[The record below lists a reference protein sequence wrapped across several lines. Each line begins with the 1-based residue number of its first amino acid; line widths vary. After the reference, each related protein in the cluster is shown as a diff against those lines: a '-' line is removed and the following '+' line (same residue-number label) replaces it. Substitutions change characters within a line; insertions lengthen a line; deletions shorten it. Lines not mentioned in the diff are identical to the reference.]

1 MLEQLTKNIFKAY
14 DIRGI
19 VDETLTEQACRAV
32 GRALAV
38 RCTALG
44 ITRCVVGRDGR
55 LSGPRL
61 AAAVAQG
68 LNAGGIDVAD
78 IGLCTTPVVY
88 WGTHHLATGTGV
100 MVTGSHNPPQYN
112 GLKMMLG
119 GGALYG
125 DDIQM
130 LYELALGFMEDLK
143 PVSAQGLKLG
153 SVETMDL
160 IPPYTARVVGD
171 TQLVATLKIVMD
183 CGNGAAGAVAPA
195 LIKALGVEVIE
206 LFSEVDGNFPNHHP
220 DPAHVENLQDL
231 ILALQASDAD
241 VGIAFDGDG
250 DRLGVVTRSGEVIFP
265 DRQLMLFAADVLSRN
280 PGAPIVYD
288 VKCSRLVGDVIA
300 KNGGQPVMWKTGHS
314 LIKVKMKE
322 LNSPL
327 AGEMSGHIFFNE
339 RWYGFDDG
347 VYAAV
352 RLLEILA
359 HEKTKGRTACQV
371 LEGLPNSTATPEINV
386 MCAEGEAHALCAQ
399 LQTAGKFENTTALHT
414 MDGVRAEW
422 ADGFGLARASN
433 TTPVIVLRFEADNAS
448 ALARIQAVFARELRA
463 LKPTIQLAF

>member
-1 MLEQLTKNIFKAY
+1 MPAQLAKNIFKAY

-19 VDETLTEQACRAV
+19 VDETLTEQACRAI
-32 GRALAV
+32 GRALAE

-88 WGTHHLATGTGV
+88 WGTHHLSTGTGV
-100 MVTGSHNPPQYN
+100 MVTGSYNPPQYN

-125 DDIQM
+125 DDIQA

-143 PVSAQGLKLG
+143 PLAKQG
-153 SVETMDL
+153 SVQTMDL
-160 IPPYTARVVGD
+160 IPPYTARVVSD
-171 TQLVATLKIVMD
+171 TQLAAPLKVVMD

-195 LIKALGVEVIE
+195 LIKVLGVELIE

-231 ILALQASDAD
+231 IRTLQASDAD

-250 DRLGVVTRSGEVIFP
+250 DRFGVVTRSGEVIFP

-300 KNGGQPVMWKTGHS
+300 KNGGQPIMWKTGHS

-322 LNSPL
+322 LQAPL
-327 AGEMSGHIFFNE
+327 AGEMSGHIFFKE

-352 RLLEILA
+352 RLFEILA
-359 HEKTKGRTACQV
+359 REKVKGRTACQV
-371 LEGLPNSTATPEINV
+371 LESLPNSSATPEINV

-399 LQTAGKFENTTALHT
+399 LQTTGTFENTTALHAI
-414 MDGVRAEW
+414 DGIRAEW

-433 TTPVIVLRFEADNAS
+433 TTPVIVLRFEADNAP
-448 ALARIQAVFARELRA
+448 ALSRIQAVFARELRK
-463 LKPTIQLAF
+463 LKPSIVLPF

>member
-1 MLEQLTKNIFKAY
+1 MLQALTKNIFKAY

-19 VDETLTEQACRAV
+19 VDETLTEQVCRAV

-38 RCTALG
+38 RCAALS

-61 AAAVAQG
+61 AAAVAHG
-68 LNAGGIDVAD
+68 LNAGGIDVVD

-88 WGTHHLATGTGV
+88 WGTHHLDTGTGV

-112 GLKMMLG
+112 GLKMMLD

-125 DDIQM
+125 DDIQA
-130 LYELALGFMEDLK
+130 LYELALGFMTDLK
-143 PVSAQGLKLG
+143 PTATQGR
-153 SVETMDL
+153 VETMDL
-160 IPPYTARVVGD
+160 IPPYTARVVND
-171 TQLVATLKIVMD
+171 TRLAAPLKIVMD
-183 CGNGAAGAVAPA
+183 CGNGAAGALAPA
-195 LIKALGVEVIE
+195 LIKALGVDVIE
-206 LFSEVDGNFPNHHP
+206 LYSEVDGTFPNHHP

-231 ILALQASDAD
+231 IQALQASDAD

-300 KNGGQPVMWKTGHS
+300 KNGGQAVMWKTGHS

-322 LNSPL
+322 LNAPL
-327 AGEMSGHIFFNE
+327 AGEMSGHIFFKE

-359 HEKTKGRTACQV
+359 QEKLKGRSASEV
-371 LEGLPNSTATPEINV
+371 LESLPNSSATPEINV
-386 MCAEGEAHALCAQ
+386 ACNEGEAHDICTR
-399 LQTAGKFENTTALHT
+399 LQTEGVFENATAVHT

-433 TTPVIVLRFEADNAS
+433 TTPVIVLRFEADNA
-448 ALARIQAVFARELRA
+448 AAQARIQAVFARELRKIKPSIA
-463 LKPTIQLAF
+463 LKF